1 MRDTYR
7 TVRLSAE
14 AEIVEKRSRFIA
26 AVMPV
31 ESEEEAAH
39 EIELI
44 RKKHRDARHNIFAY
58 IIEENGLE
66 RCSDD
71 GEPAGTA
78 GVPVLNI
85 LKREGLSNTLVVVTR
100 YFGGILLGTGGLV
113 HAYSDAAKA
122 GIAKAEFVNMRL
134 CREVTVRCEYTLL
147 GRIENELSAFSLIRG
162 ETSYAEDAALSLYLP
177 ESDAE
182 RFSARITDLTN
193 SAAHVLI
200 GGKIYKPFK

>member
-1 MRDTYR
+1 MREVYT
-7 TVRLSAE
+7 TVSGEAQ
-14 AEIVEKRSRFIA
+14 AEIVEKRSRFIG

-31 ESEEEAAH
+31 ASEEEAQVRL
-39 EIELI
+39 EEI

-85 LKREGLSNTLVVVTR
+85 IKREGLSNVLVVVTR

-113 HAYSDAAKA
+113 HAYSKAAKEA
-122 GIAKAEFVNMRL
+122 LSRTNSVTMRL
-134 CREVTVRCEYTLL
+134 CREVRVRCEYTLL
-147 GRIENELSAFSLIRG
+147 GKIQNELSSFDLLRG
-162 ETSYAEDAALSLYLP
+162 DVSYAEDAEISLYIP
-177 ESDAE
+177 DADAE
-182 RFSARITDLTN
+182 RFEAHIIDITN
-193 SAAHVLI
+193 NAAKVRL
-200 GGKIYKPFK
+200 GGKCYKMF